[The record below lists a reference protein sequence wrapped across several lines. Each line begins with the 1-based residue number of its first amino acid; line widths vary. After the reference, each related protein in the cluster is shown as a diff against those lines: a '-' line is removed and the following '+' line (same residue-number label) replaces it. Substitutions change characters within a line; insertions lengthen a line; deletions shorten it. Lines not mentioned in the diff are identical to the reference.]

1 MTQKS
6 PLSGIKLPCFLWLIF
21 IGISFSSICSISSDY
36 FRSKNSGNWNSTTNW
51 ESSSDNSSWAD
62 ADLIPTNN
70 ASFITILSGHTITID
85 GTITA
90 STISIEGTGTL
101 TFDGIA
107 ARSLA
112 ISNNL
117 IINHSLAS
125 FIVQA
130 AGSFTN
136 TLTISGNIEN
146 QGTFDLSRGT
156 LTTLCDITFNKNGNQ
171 TVSGNGTTTRF
182 NEITLDLGTSHTNV
196 LEITTANFSA
206 PNGFLESVSGVANR
220 LKNGTLKLSG
230 TFTYSGS
237 PFIANTFNN
246 MIVATAGF
254 WVNNPNV
261 TINAFNDTFDVTG
274 KLQISQ
280 GNMAIG
286 TTVGNCLK
294 YATGSQLIIEGGN
307 LSIISRIQGKTVA
320 SSTTTFNQSGGTITL
335 MTSELNSST
344 TAALDFTANGSSFT
358 MSGGTIVFQNE
369 NGTTNK
375 DVNIQCS
382 TSITGGTFQFGNSN
396 SLNIPDGFIIQSDSY
411 LPSLTNYSVNIGGLF
426 PKLKISKNSSII
438 GEITIGISTSLD
450 VSNDGGISNYDLSL
464 TGNFTNN
471 GTFTARNKSITFNG
485 TAAQSISGS
494 VSSIFYDL
502 TINNSSSTGI
512 SLLSPITIDGALT
525 LTDGNIYSTSLNS
538 ITLNS
543 SATATS
549 GSENSYVDGPFTKIG
564 NTDFTFPLGNNSKW
578 RRIGISNLTGSETFT
593 ASYTHSSYSNT
604 SNYNPEINPL
614 GSVSNKEYWSL
625 NKIGSTQA
633 NVELF
638 WEDASQSSISDCSE
652 LKIAYWDNANSYWEK
667 INNSDDVTTSGSCSG
682 TNSGTI
688 LTTSIVTDFGD
699 FTFGSTGFVSLP
711 ISLTSFTVFQKE
723 KVVKLKWKTMSEKNN
738 DYFIVEKTKDGINF
752 ELVAKHKGA
761 GNHSGLLQYE
771 TDDIRP
777 FDGISYYRL
786 SQIDS
791 DGEKISYPLQ
801 TLSLTD
807 NTELAILMYPNPIKN
822 EEEDLQIEIK
832 DQLNQVAVIIILNL
846 LGEPLK
852 SETRYL
858 SNQNEVINLNLKREL
873 SNGIYIVQIK
883 VNDILY
889 SKNIVVQD

>member
-90 STISIEGTGTL
+90 STISIEGTGIL

-112 ISNNL
+112 IRNNL
-117 IINHSLAS
+117 IINHSLAA

-130 AGSFTN
+130 VGSFTN

-171 TVSGNGTTTRF
+171 TVSGSGTISRF
-182 NEITLDLGTSHTNV
+182 NEITLDLGTSNSNI
-196 LEITTANFSA
+196 LEISTANFSA

-358 MSGGTIVFQNE
+358 MLGGTIVFQNE

-426 PKLKISKNSSII
+426 PKLKISKNCSII

-512 SLLSPITIDGALT
+512 SLLSPITINGALT

-578 RRIGISNLTGSETFT
+578 RRIGISNLTGSESFT

-614 GSVSNKEYWSL
+614 GSVSKREYWSL
-625 NKIGSTQA
+625 NRVGATQA
-633 NVELF
+633 NVQLF

-723 KVVKLKWKTMSEKNN
+723 KVVKLKWETMSEKNN

-752 ELVAKHKGA
+752 ELIAKLKGA
-761 GNHSGLLQYE
+761 GNHSGLLHYE

-801 TLSLTD
+801 TLSFTD

-858 SNQNEVINLNLKREL
+858 TNQNEVINLNLKREL
-873 SNGIYIVQIK
+873 SNGIYIMQIK
-883 VNDILY
+883 VNDIFY
-889 SKNIVVQD
+889 SKKIVVQN

>member
-36 FRSKNSGNWNSTTNW
+36 FRSKNSGNWNSTLNW
-51 ESSSDNSSWAD
+51 ESSSDNVSWSN
-62 ADLIPTNN
+62 ADLIPTST
-70 ASFITILSGHTITID
+70 AAYITIQSGHSITID

-171 TVSGNGTTTRF
+171 TVSGSGTITRF
-182 NEITLDLGTSHTNV
+182 NEITLDLGTSNSNI
-196 LEITTANFSA
+196 LEISTANFSA

-230 TFTYSGS
+230 TFTYTGS

-261 TINAFNDTFDVTG
+261 TITAFNDTFDVTG

-294 YATGSQLIIEGGN
+294 YATGSQLIIQGGN

-344 TAALDFTANGSSFT
+344 TAALDFTANGNSFT

-450 VSNDGGISNYDLSL
+450 VSNDGGISNFDISL

-471 GTFTARNKSITFNG
+471 GTFTARNKSVTFNG
-485 TAAQSISGS
+485 TSAQSISGS
-494 VSSIFYDL
+494 TTSNFYNL
-502 TINNSSSTGI
+502 TINNTSSTGI

-525 LTDGNIYSTSLNS
+525 LTDGNIYSNTINLIS
-538 ITLNS
+538 LNS
-543 SATATS
+543 SATSTS

-564 NTDFTFPLGNNSKW
+564 NTDFTFPLGKNSKW

-625 NKIGSTQA
+625 NKIGSRQA
-633 NVELF
+633 NIELF
-638 WEDASQSSISDCSE
+638 WEDASQSSISDCAE

-688 LTTSIVTDFGD
+688 STTSPVTNFGD

-711 ISLTSFTVFQKE
+711 ISLTSFTVFQRE
-723 KVVKLKWKTMSEKNN
+723 KVVKLKWETMIEKNN
-738 DYFIVEKTKDGINF
+738 DYFIVEKTKDGSNF
-752 ELVAKHKGA
+752 ELVAKLKGA

-832 DQLNQVAVIIILNL
+832 DQLNQVAVITILNL
-846 LGEPLK
+846 LGETLK

-858 SNQNEVINLNLKREL
+858 TNQNEVINLNLKREL
-873 SNGIYIVQIK
+873 SNGIYIIQIK
-883 VNDILY
+883 VNDIFY
-889 SKNIVVQD
+889 SKKIVVQD